1 MVSDSLGPIDCDVHP
16 AVPGMAA
23 LMPHFDPHWRE
34 VVESRGIDGLDLAL
48 YPPDAP
54 ISCRPD
60 WHQPGSK
67 PGSDLGRLRSQLLDP
82 FQTRFAISHCLY
94 GGPMMFS
101 EDLGAAICRATNDWL
116 AREWLDHEPRL
127 RASIVVPLQSPE
139 LAVEEIE
146 RCAADR
152 RFVMVLLP
160 AGHELMLGRRSLWP
174 IYAAAERHG
183 LPVGIHA
190 GSALR
195 QAPTGTGWPSFLI
208 EEHVSFAQTF
218 QSQLLSLIAE
228 GVFTKFPALRVVLLE
243 SGFTWL
249 PNFIWRS
256 TKMWRAMRK
265 EIPWVD
271 RSPGEILR
279 DRVRV
284 TLQPTDAPPDPVM
297 LGRVLEQIG
306 SDDVLLYST
315 DWPHWRF
322 DGDDPLPVGF
332 PPGLARK
339 LMVDN
344 PLDTFPR
351 LQEVPS

>member
-1 MVSDSLGPIDCDVHP
+1 MVSGFLSPIDCDVHP
-16 AVPGMAA
+16 AVPGMNV
-23 LMPHFDPHWRE
+23 LMPYFDPHWRE

-82 FQTRFAISHCLY
+82 FQTRIAIGHCLY

-101 EDLGAAICRATNDWL
+101 EDLGAAICRATNSWI
-116 AREWLDHEPRL
+116 AREWLDHEPRF

-190 GSALR
+190 SSALR

-249 PNFIWRS
+249 PNFIWRG

-271 RSPGEILR
+271 HSPAEILR

-284 TLQPTDAPPDPVM
+284 TLQPTDAPPDPLM
-297 LGRVLEQIG
+297 LTRVLEQIG
-306 SDDVLLYST
+306 SDEVLLYST

-322 DGDDPLPVGF
+322 DGDDPLPAGL
-332 PPGLARK
+332 PSGLARK

-351 LQEVPS
+351 LQEVTS